1 MLRTHLRSPHEAVLV
16 GQGAAQTQGR
26 NLPRQF
32 EKMGESTVPITRDL
46 LREFYAEHPLE
57 PLREEVA
64 SLREEMES
72 YLREHEEKTRTFEP
86 ESLKAPHKIDEN
98 YFRMREKCEEV
109 AFLLRKQ
116 SVLIVEGERFEL
128 EPLASGFDRVERAI
142 QDMQKGNTEYV
153 SAMVAGYLP
162 QDFRGSLIRQQK
174 ERTELNREKEVK
186 ALVDSGASIK
196 EKYELLWKQ
205 QMDRRE
211 ALAQLG
217 HATGMYKA
225 LVTYIGGVPQVLLDF
240 IKEINAEGGPMEEQR
255 ITYGPTIYS
264 LTEFV
269 SVILLFAACFVKNAS
284 SKQEA
289 TKCFALLSQ
298 ACTVF
303 MEEDLRVLEFM
314 GALFRESPFLVSTSK
329 SMGSKY
335 VCGTGQY
342 IDLSIVAGDGQEV
355 VLDVHEAGTCINWEF
370 TSTGGDVGFSVEFH
384 EKEGHRKQL
393 IPLSRQSNHEGRF
406 VTSSEGKCK
415 LLFDNSHSYFYSK
428 QVRYMASAIPPLG
441 ERNS

>member
-1 MLRTHLRSPHEAVLV
+1 M
-16 GQGAAQTQGR
+16 QTQGR

-32 EKMGESTVPITRDL
+32 KKMDEGTVPITREL
-46 LREFYAEHPLE
+46 LREFYAEYPLE

-64 SLREEMES
+64 LVREEMES
-72 YLREHEEKTRTFEP
+72 YLREHEEQTQPFEP

-98 YFRMREKCEEV
+98 YFRMREKCEEM
-109 AFLLRKQ
+109 AFLLRKKGN
-116 SVLIVEGERFEL
+116 LIVEGEKFEL
-128 EPLASGFDRVERAI
+128 EPLASGFDRVETTI
-142 QDMQKGNTEYV
+142 QNMQKGNTEYI

-174 ERTELNREKEVK
+174 DRTELNREKEVK
-186 ALVDSGASIK
+186 ALVDSGASVK
-196 EKYELLWKQ
+196 EKYALLWRQ

-211 ALAQLG
+211 SLAQLG

-255 ITYGPTIYS
+255 IAYGPSIYS

-269 SVILLFAACFVKNAS
+269 SVILLYTACFVENVS
-284 SKQEA
+284 SQREA
-289 TKCFALLSQ
+289 TKCCALLSQ
-298 ACTVF
+298 ACKLFV
-303 MEEDLRVLEFM
+303 EEDLRVLEFM
-314 GALFRESPFLVSTSK
+314 GALFRKSPFLVSTSK
-329 SMGSKY
+329 SLGSK
-335 VCGTGQY
+335 CMCDAGQY

-355 VLDVHEAGTCINWEF
+355 ILDVHEAGTNIKWEF

-384 EKEGHRKQL
+384 EKEGHRTQL
-393 IPLSRQSNHEGRF
+393 IPLSRQSKHEGRF
-406 VTSSEGKCK
+406 VTSSEGQCK

-441 ERNS
+441 ERNT